1 MQRRTLVCCAAAALA
16 AVTFGSALPAT
27 AAEDYR
33 LSGPY
38 AHENLAI
45 YLVHGPGRAGPVPL
59 SLEEALKA
67 GKVRV
72 HETGDV
78 NALAIENLGK
88 KEIFVQAGDIVKGG
102 QQDRVLTVSLILPPR
117 SGQVAIGSFCV
128 EQGRWSA
135 RGQEKVHEFESAASA
150 LPSRE
155 AKLAMKAPRKSH
167 GTAAASQSAD
177 TGDRQQKI
185 WESVAVIQE
194 KLTDSLGAS
203 VAAEPSPS
211 SLQLALE
218 NKELEDA
225 RGAYV
230 EALLPLA
237 EKESDVIG
245 YAFAIN
251 GEVNSA
257 DVYPSNALFLKL
269 WPKLLQASAV
279 EAIGEKQ
286 DGDPAPPP
294 SNDRVRAFLAAA
306 ESGDAAREKL
316 TRNAEL
322 EIREADSAFLFEA
335 RTEAGDWMHRNYL
348 AK

>member
-1 MQRRTLVCCAAAALA
+1 MHRRSVIRCAAAALA
-16 AVTFGSALPAT
+16 AVTLGSALPAV

-38 AHENLAI
+38 THENLSI
-45 YLVHGPGRAGPVPL
+45 YLIHGPGRAGPVPL
-59 SLEEALKA
+59 SLEEALK
-67 GKVRV
+67 GGVVRV

-88 KEIFVQAGDIVKGG
+88 EEIFVQAGDIVKGG
-102 QQDRVLTVSLILPPR
+102 QQDRVLTVSLILPPD
-117 SGQVAIGSFCV
+117 SGRVAIGSFCV

-135 RGQEKVHEFESAASA
+135 RGQEKVDEFESASDA

-155 AKLAMKAPRKSH
+155 AKLAMKAPRKDH
-167 GTAAASQSAD
+167 AAAAASQSAD
-177 TGDRQQKI
+177 TGGRQQDVWK
-185 WESVAVIQE
+185 SVAVIQE

-203 VAAEPSPS
+203 VAAAPSPS

-218 NKELEDA
+218 NDDLEKA

-230 EALLPLA
+230 EALKPLA
-237 EKESDVIG
+237 GKAPDVIG

-251 GEVNSA
+251 GAVNSA
-257 DVYPSNALFLKL
+257 DVYPSNALFLKM

-279 EAIGEKQ
+279 EAIGEKE
-286 DGDPAPPP
+286 GDPAPAP
-294 SNDRVRAFLAAA
+294 SSDQVRAFLAAA
-306 ESGDAAREKL
+306 EAGDVAREKL
-316 TRNAEL
+316 TQNAEL
-322 EIREADSAFLFEA
+322 ETREADGAFLFEA
-335 RTEAGDWMHRNYL
+335 RSDAGDWLHRNYL

>member
-1 MQRRTLVCCAAAALA
+1 MQRRSVIRCAAAALA
-16 AVTFGSALPAT
+16 AVTLGSVLPAS

-33 LSGPY
+33 LSGPFT
-38 AHENLAI
+38 HENLAI

-67 GKVRV
+67 GQVRV

-78 NALAIENLGK
+78 NALAIENLGV

-102 QQDRVLTVSLILPPR
+102 QQDRVLTVSLILPPG
-117 SGQVAIGSFCV
+117 SGRVAIGSFCV

-135 RGQEKVHEFESAASA
+135 RGQEKVKEFESADSA

-155 AKLAMKAPRKSH
+155 AKLAMKAPRKKH
-167 GTAAASQSAD
+167 GTRAASQSAD
-177 TGDRQQKI
+177 TGGRQQEI
-185 WESVAVIQE
+185 WKSVTAIQD
-194 KLTDSLGAS
+194 KLTDNLGAS
-203 VAAEPSPS
+203 VAAAPSPT

-218 NKELEDA
+218 NEELEDA
-225 RGAYV
+225 RKAYL

-237 EKESDVIG
+237 KKESDVIG

-257 DVYPSNALFLKL
+257 DVYPSNALFLKM

-286 DGDPAPPP
+286 DGDPAPAPT
-294 SNDRVRAFLAAA
+294 SDRVRAFLAAA
-306 ESGDAAREKL
+306 EAGDVAREKL

-322 EIREADSAFLFEA
+322 ETREADDAFLFEA
-335 RTEAGDWMHRNYL
+335 RSDAGDWLHRNYL